1 MKALIII
8 VAVLFL
14 YSCNTRDPKP
24 LKAKSIEEIKIGNLT
39 WMQGNLNV
47 EYFQNGDLIPE
58 ITDDAEWQKTKSAA
72 WCYVNNDSTCQGDLG
87 RLYNYYAITDPRGLL
102 PAGWHVAM
110 AEDWDS
116 LRSYLVGQE
125 DTNVRSSLFCQD
137 FADTISNE
145 KMYLGFKFPQ
155 SNSRK
160 PDGVFLRDR
169 GYVHFWVNPRSTG
182 RGNHVFVRLE
192 MNVIDF
198 NRKSEPLNSGFAVRC
213 VKD

>member
-72 WCYVNNDSTCQGDLG
+72 WCYVNNDSTGQGDLG

-125 DTNVRSSLFCQD
+125 DTSARSSLFCQD